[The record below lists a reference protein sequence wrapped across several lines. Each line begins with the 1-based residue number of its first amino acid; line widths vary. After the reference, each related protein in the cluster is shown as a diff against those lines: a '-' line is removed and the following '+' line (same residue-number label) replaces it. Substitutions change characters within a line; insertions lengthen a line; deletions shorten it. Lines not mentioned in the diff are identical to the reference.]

1 MRTSPGNYFVAAT
14 LSYKERE
21 LCHVSKIQHS
31 ELQKSPF
38 IPPYKGGISISGNTW
53 QVSKNLPGGRLPL
66 FHQKHFLRNLDFSR
80 F

>member
-38 IPPYKGGISISGNTW
+38 IPPYKGELSHAPLA
-53 QVSKNLPGGRLPL
+53 KGRKICAAN
-66 FHQKHFLRNLDFSR
+66 QKGF
-80 F
+80 